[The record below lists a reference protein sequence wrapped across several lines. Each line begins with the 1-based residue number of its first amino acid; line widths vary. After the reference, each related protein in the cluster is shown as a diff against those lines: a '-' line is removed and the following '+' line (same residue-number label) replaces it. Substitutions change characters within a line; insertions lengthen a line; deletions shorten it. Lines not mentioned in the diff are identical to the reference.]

1 MKLASLWITSC
12 GQVERRVGLGLL
24 FAQSASRVGSLT
36 AFERNEA
43 CTAYSMRAAMERSL
57 ASSSLHGFTSHFA
70 SGMSC
75 GSRADVRSLP
85 YLVQGTGIQILVTDF
100 FFSLTCA
107 VGRKRP
113 AEEVVSP
120 SSCRSTG
127 QLALAMA
134 GST

>member
-1 MKLASLWITSC
+1 VKLASLWITSC

-70 SGMSC
+70 SGSVC
-75 GSRADVRSLP
+75 TSACESARAT
-85 YLVQGTGIQILVTDF
+85 YG
-100 FFSLTCA
+100 
-107 VGRKRP
+107 
-113 AEEVVSP
+113 
-120 SSCRSTG
+120 
-127 QLALAMA
+127 
-134 GST
+134 